1 MRPVLICYNGASAKA
16 KSKTHLPCRLA
27 CLPRQGGVLTIYC
40 LIMKKEAIFAI
51 IIGIIVGLGITF
63 GIYKLKSKATVS
75 VEDQL
80 NQQNTPT
87 PSADINQKLLITSPK
102 DESILASTDLRVSGN
117 AEPNELIVIFVND
130 KEYITKAD
138 TIGAFAMDVELEV
151 GGNIIEYTAIDV
163 EGKQTTVTQNVIVS
177 TASLDEKVEASEED
191 ATASA
196 KTSPTAT
203 PKVTGPTKKPTATPK
218 ATATPKEDQ

>member
-1 MRPVLICYNGASAKA
+1 
-16 KSKTHLPCRLA
+16 
-27 CLPRQGGVLTIYC
+27 
-40 LIMKKEAIFAI
+40 MKKEAIFAI

-102 DESILASTDLRVSGN
+102 DESILASTNLRVSGN

-138 TIGAFAMDVELEV
+138 SIGAFAMDVELDV
-151 GGNIIEYTAIDV
+151 GGNILEYTAVDP
-163 EGKQTTVTQNVIVS
+163 EGKQTTVTQNVVVS
-177 TASLDEKVEASEED
+177 TASLDEKVESTAED

-203 PKVTGPTKKPTATPK
+203 PKATGPTKKPTATPK
-218 ATATPKEDQ
+218 ATATPKEVQ